1 MKDIYVKFD
10 SPAIKGESQDKDHK
24 GLDRN
29 QQLVAGHQPTAFGH
43 GLDRR
48 RPHG

>member
-24 GLDRN
+24 
-29 QQLVAGHQPTAFGH
+29 
-43 GLDRR
+43 
-48 RPHG
+48 